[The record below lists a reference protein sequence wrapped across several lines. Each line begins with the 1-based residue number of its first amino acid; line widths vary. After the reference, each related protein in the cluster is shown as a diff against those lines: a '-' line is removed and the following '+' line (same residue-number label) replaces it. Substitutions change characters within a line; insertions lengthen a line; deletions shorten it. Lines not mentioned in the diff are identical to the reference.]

1 MGGIM
6 PARKLIKNIP
16 PRYRILDQN
25 GWYLLYDKE
34 MPSTMAYAHYVGK
47 FKISED
53 GKKYS
58 YNGELFTDFGS
69 MLKAMDKHNATL
81 PFDIEIYDPSIRK
94 SHMIELA
101 VGIYLESL
109 GFVLRHEVGERKRY
123 TLTNDFGEV
132 VCEVFPDVEFDTTN
146 GKLTRNISNYKWV
159 EAPFT
164 DMDSAISACNSL
176 VIPYLSCT
184 NALTMNVMEKSTKS
198 RSAKLIEK
206 TLDIK
211 TLGIYIE
218 DAKLKTIKY
227 LEDELKR
234 LKGDNV

>member
-1 MGGIM
+1 M

-16 PRYRILDQN
+16 PRYRILDHN

-47 FKISED
+47 FNITKD

-58 YNGELFTDFGS
+58 YNGELFTYFGS

-81 PFDIEIYDPSIRK
+81 PFDIEIYDPLIRK

-101 VGIYLESL
+101 VGRYLESL
-109 GFVLRHEVGERKRY
+109 GFVLIDEVGKRKSH

-132 VCEVFPDVEFDTTN
+132 VCEVFTDVEFDTTN
-146 GKLTRNISNYKWV
+146 GKLTRNISNNKWV

-164 DMDSAISACNSL
+164 DIDSAISACNSL

-184 NALTMNVMEKSTKS
+184 NALTMNVMEKATKS

-211 TLGIYIE
+211 TLRIYIE
-218 DAKLKTIKY
+218 DAKLKTIEY
-227 LEDELKR
+227 LEAELKR
-234 LKGDNV
+234 LKGE